1 MCERERG
8 AQGARAR
15 GGGTSVGM
23 GARAGGGGG
32 ASTGRWVVGWL
43 DFEFTNEPMGL
54 LFRVMNSMYIYIIL
68 MHCGVLHLYLHDL
81 STGTHRKC

>member
-1 MCERERG
+1 VRESGVHRVLEHE
-8 AQGARAR
+8 AGARAW
-15 GGGTSVGM
+15 GW
-23 GARAGGGGG
+23 ARVRGGGG